1 MEAEVFHKVLQMM
14 DVLCLVLEEGVV
26 RFANGKAETTLGRK
40 LLGQQI
46 KEDLLQSQTPFV
58 KWKSFNVGHYTVC
71 LGTDVSYEYKEI
83 QRLKGELEK
92 RREFFATA
100 THEIRSAA
108 NSILGYLA
116 LFVDEEI
123 KLAHREELA
132 QKAYSAALRLSALV
146 NDLLDYVRIEEG
158 AKELKDEPLK
168 INSMLHEMIEDLKG
182 YAFRKGVE
190 LQIPSLG
197 EGLTILGEKRAFCR
211 VMRNILDN
219 AIKFTSMKEKGE
231 KKVTV
236 SFREEEQGISITVHD
251 TGIGIEPEKLPHLF
265 EPFVSYS
272 PGGTG
277 LGLALCKKLIG
288 LMQGEIAIHSAGI
301 NKGTTVELWFRRAG
315 VRK

>member
-58 KWKSFNVGHYTVC
+58 KCKSFNVGHYTVC

-231 KKVTV
+231 KKV
-236 SFREEEQGISITVHD
+236 HD